1 MVNISIIIVT
11 FKSADLIEK
20 CLSCIRKNINSFKIE
35 LVIIDNNSDDDTL
48 LNIKKFSSEI
58 RQNLTVKII
67 ENSENIGFASAVNQG
82 LKEAC
87 GDFILVM
94 NPDVFLFNGFL
105 RQSVSL
111 LNEDCEIGLI
121 APQHL
126 SLKNKI
132 IPSCREFPDYS
143 ILLWEITGLSIL
155 FNKSKIFG
163 RWRMGYFDHKSVREV
178 DQPMASCLMG
188 KKEVIDK
195 IGPMDERF
203 TIFFND
209 VDWCRRFKE
218 KGYKII
224 FHPGIKIYHL
234 VGHSVKQRKYSMIL
248 HSHFEFYLYLK
259 KYYKKRRHRL
269 LNLLSGI
276 ILFVTAF
283 IRIIIHFFKKNCRKI
298 K

>member
-1 MVNISIIIVT
+1 MVAISIIIVT

-20 CLSCIRKNINSFKIE
+20 CLSCIKKNENSFKIE
-35 LVIIDNNSDDDTL
+35 LVIIDNNSNDDTL
-48 LNIKKFSSEI
+48 LNIRKFSSQNH
-58 RQNLTVKII
+58 RNLTIKVI
-67 ENSENIGFASAVNQG
+67 ENSENTGFAYAVNQG
-82 LKEAC
+82 LTEAC
-87 GDFILVM
+87 GDFILLL

-105 RQSVSL
+105 KQAVGS
-111 LNEDCEIGLI
+111 LNEDCEMGLI

-126 SLKNKI
+126 SLKNEI
-132 IPSCREFPDYS
+132 IPSCREFPGYS

-155 FNKSKIFG
+155 FNRSKIFG

-178 DQPMASCLMG
+178 DQPMASCLLG

-218 KGYKII
+218 KGYKVI
-224 FHPGIKIYHL
+224 FNPEIKIYHL
-234 VGHSVKQRKYSMIL
+234 VGHSVRQKKYSMIL

-259 KYYKKRRHRL
+259 KYYKKWWHKL
-269 LNLLSGI
+269 LNLLSGSV
-276 ILFVTAF
+276 LFVTAF
-283 IRIIIHFFKKNCRKI
+283 IRIIVYLFRK
-298 K
+298 